1 MISAIRIVPGKEKSH
16 LRHHP
21 WVFSGAIDPSTRPE
35 SAGVYRV
42 ETSEGRFIAW
52 GVYDED
58 SHIQLR
64 LLSWEEDVYPDRSWW
79 ENAIKASVFRRKAF
93 FEDKDTQ
100 TTAFRIIHGEADMIP
115 GVAADVYGKVIRI
128 IISARA
134 AWNEKKTLVDTLE
147 NLLHPD
153 MIVLNTDPSFCAIEK
168 LHEVTE
174 YYKGG
179 KQFFP
184 NERLDEINIRESGLY
199 YSLLPGSGQKSG
211 FYCDQRENR
220 NRIEPYVKD
229 ATVLDGCCYTGAF
242 TMHAL
247 RAGAKAVHAF
257 DSSAEAI
264 RRLLSNVNLNVMKG
278 KLPED
283 SRERVKATK
292 ADIFETLREIP
303 RNLYDVIILDPP
315 KLAQTVKS
323 LDNAKRAYKDLNRM
337 AMEKIKDGGV
347 LVTCS
352 CSGALSREDF
362 RTVLAWSAK
371 DARVEVQVLE
381 TLGQAQDH
389 PIRLSFPESE
399 YLKVFILRVIK

>member
-1 MISAIRIVPGKEKSH
+1 MSSEIRILAGKEKNL

-21 WVFSGAIDPSTRPE
+21 WVFSGAMDDATTPDSPGIC
-35 SAGVYRV
+35 RV
-42 ETSEGRFIAW
+42 VTSEGRFIAW
-52 GVYDED
+52 GVYDAD

-64 LLSWEEDVYPDRSWW
+64 LLSWEESVFPDETWW
-79 ENAIKASVFRRKAF
+79 ADTIKASVLRRKVF
-93 FEDKDTQ
+93 FEEKESP

-115 GVAADVYGKVIRI
+115 GVVADVYGKVIRV
-128 IISARA
+128 IISARV
-134 AWNEKKTLVDTLE
+134 AWNMRQVIVDALE
-147 NLLHPD
+147 GILHPSL
-153 MIVLNTDPSFCAIEK
+153 IVLNTDSSFCAIEK

-179 KQFFP
+179 KRFSPTEQL
-184 NERLDEINIRESGLY
+184 EEIRIRECGIY
-199 YSLLPGSGQKSG
+199 YAMVPGSGQKSG

-220 NRIEPYVKD
+220 NRIENYVKG
-229 ATVLDGCCYTGAF
+229 AVVLDGCCYTGGF

-247 RAGAKAVHAF
+247 RAGAKEVHAF
-257 DSSAEAI
+257 DSSADAI
-264 RRLLSNVNLNVMKG
+264 HRLLSNVRMNVEMG

-283 SRERVKATK
+283 ARERVTATK

-323 LDNAKRAYKDLNRM
+323 LDSAKRAYKDLNHM
-337 AMEKIKDGGV
+337 AMEKIRSGGI

-371 DARVEVQVLE
+371 DARVEAQVLE

-399 YLKVFILRVIK
+399 YLKVFILRVIR